1 MPSSRGSSQ
10 PRDRTGVS
18 CFAGRF
24 LPSEPPAKPRGLQG
38 PGIIGGRGRP
48 VVPAAGIEGTQTQRP
63 VRAEAA
69 RGRTTPQMLLRC
81 VTPSHPSSACLWV
94 AYGTCTCVKPEDTWH
109 LLKERVSEAAVLLD
123 VCHVVFPPSVETG
136 AYKLE

>member
-1 MPSSRGSSQ
+1 MPSSRSSSQ

-24 LPSEPPAKPRGLQG
+24 LPSEPPGKPRGLQG

-69 RGRTTPQMLLRC
+69 RGRTTLPDASAVRDPLPPQLGLPLGG
-81 VTPSHPSSACLWV
+81 VP
-94 AYGTCTCVKPEDTWH
+94 
-109 LLKERVSEAAVLLD
+109 D
-123 VCHVVFPPSVETG
+123 VHVCET
-136 AYKLE
+136 